1 MTSSSIP
8 RWDLNS
14 IFSSIESPEYKTAV
28 SDYETGMEKL
38 ENLLKTANRFN
49 FCFWLKGFLDAQEKV
64 LELAQSLGAYAYIIY
79 SVDTTNTAFLNNIS
93 QIDEL
98 SLRLNKID
106 LDFKSILVKNAG
118 KLDDFFERFPEYS
131 ERRFLLEEEIAGA
144 RHKMSAKEE
153 NLAGAMQRTGGDA
166 WDRLHEQIISNLK
179 DDEGKTFNELRN
191 DAYSPDPNLRKKSY
205 EKELFLLKQNEISF
219 AACLNNLKGETL
231 TLNKRRKWKQP
242 LDRALFSSRLDKKT
256 LNALIKAIEK
266 SLPDWRKYFC
276 AKADFLRKNNLTAS
290 TQKYVNGKAEKGIAF
305 YDLFAPMTLPETEN
319 KNLSGLQEAQREDL
333 PASPLSGLAAT
344 TPLSAPS
351 SDRPS
356 ENPSEDSILSKKWTF
371 DEARTYVIERYRSFS
386 EDMGNFAEKAFRE
399 NWIDAQVRPGKV
411 GGAYDEDFAIGHQS
425 RIMTNFT
432 GTFSDIVTLAHE
444 IGHAYH
450 FSCLKGKSV
459 SFFSY
464 PMTLAET
471 ASTFAETI
479 VKQDILKKCSEAEK
493 LQILDMDL
501 QDVSQVLVDILCRF
515 YFEKSVFE
523 ERKKGELNAQD
534 FCSLMR
540 QAQEKSYS
548 KGLNS
553 ERHEYMWAVKSHYYS
568 TGLDF
573 YNFPY
578 AFGQLFAVALYQRYL
593 KEGKSFAKTYKE
605 ILSRSGSMS
614 CEELCRNAG
623 FDITDMEF
631 WKSGIEFYSSRIRE
645 FSELC
650 KGKSTAVTIKE
661 GSFPKTIFEQE
672 LSPAQEK
679 PAAATVKK
687 PAPQKNIP
695 PKKTG
700 LLQKAEFLKEKS
712 KKQQ

>member
-1 MTSSSIP
+1 MSSMSIP

-14 IFSSIESPEYKTAV
+14 IFSSIDSPEYKAAV

-38 ENLLKTANRFN
+38 ENLLKTASRFN

-205 EKELFLLKQNEISF
+205 EKELFLLKQNEIAF

-290 TQKYVNGKAEKGIAF
+290 TQKYVNGKAEKGLAF
-305 YDLFAPMTLPETEN
+305 YDLFAPI
-319 KNLSGLQEAQREDL
+319 
-333 PASPLSGLAAT
+333 
-344 TPLSAPS
+344 
-351 SDRPS
+351 
-356 ENPSEDSILSKKWTF
+356 ENPQENSILSKKWTF

-432 GTFSDIVTLAHE
+432 GTFSDVITLAHE

-479 VKQDILKKCSEAEK
+479 VKQDILKKCSEADK

-523 ERKKGELNAQD
+523 ERKNGELNAQD
-534 FCSLMR
+534 FCRLMR
-540 QAQEKSYS
+540 AAQEKSYG

-593 KEGKSFAKTYKE
+593 KEGKDFAKTYRQ
-605 ILSRSGSMS
+605 ILSQSGSMS
-614 CEELCRNAG
+614 CEELCKNAG
-623 FDITDMEF
+623 FDITDIEF
-631 WKSGIEFYSSRIRE
+631 WKSGIEFYSSRIEE
-645 FSELC
+645 FTELC

-661 GSFPKTIFEQE
+661 GSFPKTVFEQE

-679 PAAATVKK
+679 PAATTVKK

>member
-1 MTSSSIP
+1 MSSMSIP

-14 IFSSIESPEYKTAV
+14 IFSSIDSPEYKAAV

-38 ENLLKTANRFN
+38 ENLLKTASRFN

-305 YDLFAPMTLPETEN
+305 YDLFAPI
-319 KNLSGLQEAQREDL
+319 
-333 PASPLSGLAAT
+333 
-344 TPLSAPS
+344 
-351 SDRPS
+351 
-356 ENPSEDSILSKKWTF
+356 ENPQENSILSKKWTF

-464 PMTLAET
+464 PMPLAET

-540 QAQEKSYS
+540 QAQEKSYG

-578 AFGQLFAVALYQRYL
+578 AFGQLFAIALYQRYL

-623 FDITDMEF
+623 FDITDIEF
-631 WKSGIEFYSSRIRE
+631 WKSGIEFYSSRIEE
-645 FSELC
+645 FTELC
-650 KGKSTAVTIKE
+650 KGKSTAVTVKE
-661 GSFPKTIFEQE
+661 GSFPKTVLEPKI
-672 LSPAQEK
+672 SPAQEK

>member
-1 MTSSSIP
+1 MSTLSVP

-38 ENLLKTANRFN
+38 ENLLKTASRFN

-64 LELAQSLGAYAYIIY
+64 LVLAQSLGAYAYIIY
-79 SVDTTNTAFLNNIS
+79 SVDTTSTAFLNNIS
-93 QIDEL
+93 KIDEL
-98 SLRLNKID
+98 SLRLKKID
-106 LDFKSILVKNAG
+106 LDFKSILVKNG
-118 KLDDFFERFPEYS
+118 DKLDDFFQRFPEYA
-131 ERRFLLEEEIAGA
+131 EHRFLLEEEIAEA
-144 RHKMSAKEE
+144 KHKMSSKEE
-153 NLAGAMQRTGGDA
+153 NLAGALQRTGGDA

-290 TQKYVNGKAEKGIAF
+290 TQKYVNGKAEKGLAF
-305 YDLFAPMTLPETEN
+305 YDLFAPI
-319 KNLSGLQEAQREDL
+319 
-333 PASPLSGLAAT
+333 
-344 TPLSAPS
+344 
-351 SDRPS
+351 
-356 ENPSEDSILSKKWTF
+356 ENPQENSILSKKWTF

-523 ERKKGELNAQD
+523 ERKNGELNAQD
-534 FCSLMR
+534 FCRLMR
-540 QAQEKSYS
+540 AAQEKSYG

-593 KEGKSFAKTYKE
+593 KEGKDFAKTYRQ
-605 ILSRSGSMS
+605 ILSQSGSMS
-614 CEELCRNAG
+614 CEELCKNAG
-623 FDITDMEF
+623 FDITDIEF

-661 GSFPKTIFEQE
+661 GSFPKTVFEQE

>member
-1 MTSSSIP
+1 MSSMSVP

-14 IFSSIESPEYKTAV
+14 IFSSIDSPEYKAAV

-38 ENLLKTANRFN
+38 ENLLKTASRFN

-290 TQKYVNGKAEKGIAF
+290 TQKYVNGKAEKGLAF
-305 YDLFAPMTLPETEN
+305 YDLFAPI
-319 KNLSGLQEAQREDL
+319 
-333 PASPLSGLAAT
+333 
-344 TPLSAPS
+344 
-351 SDRPS
+351 
-356 ENPSEDSILSKKWTF
+356 ENPQENSILSKKWTF

-540 QAQEKSYS
+540 QAQEKSYG

-661 GSFPKTIFEQE
+661 GSFPKTVFEQE

-679 PAAATVKK
+679 PAATTVKK

>member
-1 MTSSSIP
+1 MSSMSIP

-14 IFSSIESPEYKTAV
+14 IFSSIDSPEYKAAV

-38 ENLLKTANRFN
+38 ENLLKTASRFN

-64 LELAQSLGAYAYIIY
+64 LELAQSLSAYVYIIY

-305 YDLFAPMTLPETEN
+305 YDLFAPI
-319 KNLSGLQEAQREDL
+319 
-333 PASPLSGLAAT
+333 
-344 TPLSAPS
+344 
-351 SDRPS
+351 
-356 ENPSEDSILSKKWTF
+356 ENPQENSILSKKWTF
-371 DEARTYVIERYRSFS
+371 DEARAYVIERYRSFS
-386 EDMGNFAEKAFRE
+386 EDMGNFAEKAFME

-464 PMTLAET
+464 PMPLAET

-540 QAQEKSYS
+540 QAQEKSYG

-650 KGKSTAVTIKE
+650 KGKSIAVTIKE
-661 GSFPKTIFEQE
+661 GSFPKTVFEQE

>member
-1 MTSSSIP
+1 MSSMSIP

-14 IFSSIESPEYKTAV
+14 IFSSIDSPEYKAAV

-38 ENLLKTANRFN
+38 ENLLKTASRFN

-98 SLRLNKID
+98 SLRLKKID
-106 LDFKSILVKNAG
+106 LDFKSILVKNG
-118 KLDDFFERFPEYS
+118 DKLDDFFQRFPEYA
-131 ERRFLLEEEIAGA
+131 EHRFLLEEEIAEA
-144 RHKMSAKEE
+144 KHKMSSKEE
-153 NLAGAMQRTGGDA
+153 NLAGALQRTGGDA

-179 DDEGKTFNELRN
+179 DAEGKTFNELRN
-191 DAYSPDPNLRKKSY
+191 EAYSSDPKLRKKSY

-290 TQKYVNGKAEKGIAF
+290 TQKYVNGKAEKGLAF
-305 YDLFAPMTLPETEN
+305 YDLFAPI
-319 KNLSGLQEAQREDL
+319 
-333 PASPLSGLAAT
+333 
-344 TPLSAPS
+344 
-351 SDRPS
+351 
-356 ENPSEDSILSKKWTF
+356 ENPQENSILSKKWTF

-386 EDMGNFAEKAFRE
+386 EDMGTFAEKAFRE

-411 GGAYDEDFAIGHQS
+411 GGAYDEDFALGHQS

-432 GTFSDIVTLAHE
+432 GTFSDIITLAHE

-479 VKQDILKKCSEAEK
+479 VKQDILKKCSEADK

-523 ERKKGELNAQD
+523 ERKNGELNAQD
-534 FCSLMR
+534 FCRLMR
-540 QAQEKSYS
+540 AAQEKSYG

-593 KEGKSFAKTYKE
+593 KEGKDFAKTYRQ
-605 ILSRSGSMS
+605 ILSQSGSMS
-614 CEELCRNAG
+614 CEELCKNAG
-623 FDITDMEF
+623 FDITDIEF

-661 GSFPKTIFEQE
+661 GSFPKTVFEQE

>member
-1 MTSSSIP
+1 MSTLSVP

-14 IFSSIESPEYKTAV
+14 IFSSIDSPEYKSAV

-290 TQKYVNGKAEKGIAF
+290 TQKYVNGKAEKGLAF
-305 YDLFAPMTLPETEN
+305 YDLFAPI
-319 KNLSGLQEAQREDL
+319 
-333 PASPLSGLAAT
+333 
-344 TPLSAPS
+344 
-351 SDRPS
+351 
-356 ENPSEDSILSKKWTF
+356 ENPQENSILSKKWTF

-386 EDMGNFAEKAFRE
+386 EDMGTFAEKAFRE

-411 GGAYDEDFAIGHQS
+411 GGAYDEDFALGHQS

-540 QAQEKSYS
+540 QAQEKSYG

-661 GSFPKTIFEQE
+661 GSFPKTVFEQE

-679 PAAATVKK
+679 PAATTVKK

>member
-1 MTSSSIP
+1 MSSMSIP

-14 IFSSIESPEYKTAV
+14 IFSSIDSPEYKAAV

-38 ENLLKTANRFN
+38 ENLLKTASRFN

-205 EKELFLLKQNEISF
+205 EKELFLLKQNEIAF

-290 TQKYVNGKAEKGIAF
+290 TQKYVNGKAEKGLAF
-305 YDLFAPMTLPETEN
+305 YDLFAPI
-319 KNLSGLQEAQREDL
+319 
-333 PASPLSGLAAT
+333 
-344 TPLSAPS
+344 
-351 SDRPS
+351 
-356 ENPSEDSILSKKWTF
+356 ENPQENSILSKKWTF

-540 QAQEKSYS
+540 QAQEKSYG

-661 GSFPKTIFEQE
+661 GSFPKTVFEQE

-679 PAAATVKK
+679 PAATTVKK

>member
-1 MTSSSIP
+1 MSTLSVP
-8 RWDLNS
+8 CWDLNS
-14 IFSSIESPEYKTAV
+14 IFSSIDSPEYKAAV

-38 ENLLKTANRFN
+38 ENLLKTASRFN

-290 TQKYVNGKAEKGIAF
+290 TQKYVNGKAEKGLAF
-305 YDLFAPMTLPETEN
+305 YDLFAPI
-319 KNLSGLQEAQREDL
+319 
-333 PASPLSGLAAT
+333 
-344 TPLSAPS
+344 
-351 SDRPS
+351 
-356 ENPSEDSILSKKWTF
+356 ENPQENSILSKKWTF

-432 GTFSDIVTLAHE
+432 GTFSDIVTIAHE

-540 QAQEKSYS
+540 QAQEKSYG

-631 WKSGIEFYSSRIRE
+631 WKSGIEFYSSRIEE
-645 FSELC
+645 FTELC
-650 KGKSTAVTIKE
+650 KGKSTAVTVKE
-661 GSFPKTIFEQE
+661 GSFPKTVFEQE

-679 PAAATVKK
+679 PAATTVKK

>member
-1 MTSSSIP
+1 MSTLSVP

-14 IFSSIESPEYKTAV
+14 IFSSIDSPEYKSAV

-205 EKELFLLKQNEISF
+205 EKELFLLKQNEIAF

-290 TQKYVNGKAEKGIAF
+290 TQKYVNGKAEKGLAF
-305 YDLFAPMTLPETEN
+305 YDLFAPI
-319 KNLSGLQEAQREDL
+319 
-333 PASPLSGLAAT
+333 
-344 TPLSAPS
+344 
-351 SDRPS
+351 
-356 ENPSEDSILSKKWTF
+356 ENPQENSILSKKWTF

-411 GGAYDEDFAIGHQS
+411 GGAYDEDFALGHQS

-432 GTFSDIVTLAHE
+432 GTFSDVITLAHE

-540 QAQEKSYS
+540 QAQEKSYG

-661 GSFPKTIFEQE
+661 GSFPKTVFEQE

>member
-1 MTSSSIP
+1 MSSMSVP

-14 IFSSIESPEYKTAV
+14 IFSSIDSPEYKAAV

-38 ENLLKTANRFN
+38 ENLLKTASRFN

-290 TQKYVNGKAEKGIAF
+290 TQKYVNGKAEKGLAF
-305 YDLFAPMTLPETEN
+305 YDLFAPI
-319 KNLSGLQEAQREDL
+319 
-333 PASPLSGLAAT
+333 
-344 TPLSAPS
+344 
-351 SDRPS
+351 
-356 ENPSEDSILSKKWTF
+356 ENPQENSILSKKWTF

-523 ERKKGELNAQD
+523 ERKKGELNARD

-540 QAQEKSYS
+540 QAQEKSYG

-661 GSFPKTIFEQE
+661 GSFPKTVFEQE

-679 PAAATVKK
+679 PAATTVKK

>member
-1 MTSSSIP
+1 MSSMSIP

-14 IFSSIESPEYKTAV
+14 IFSSIDSPEYKSAV

-38 ENLLKTANRFN
+38 ENLLKTASRFN

-290 TQKYVNGKAEKGIAF
+290 TQKYVNGKAEKGLAF
-305 YDLFAPMTLPETEN
+305 YDLFAPI
-319 KNLSGLQEAQREDL
+319 
-333 PASPLSGLAAT
+333 
-344 TPLSAPS
+344 
-351 SDRPS
+351 
-356 ENPSEDSILSKKWTF
+356 ENPQENSILSKKWTF

-540 QAQEKSYS
+540 QAQEKSYG

-661 GSFPKTIFEQE
+661 GSFPKTVFEQE

>member
-1 MTSSSIP
+1 MSTLSVP

-14 IFSSIESPEYKTAV
+14 IFSSIDSPEYKSAV

-290 TQKYVNGKAEKGIAF
+290 TQKYVNGKAEKGLAF
-305 YDLFAPMTLPETEN
+305 YDLFAPI
-319 KNLSGLQEAQREDL
+319 
-333 PASPLSGLAAT
+333 
-344 TPLSAPS
+344 
-351 SDRPS
+351 
-356 ENPSEDSILSKKWTF
+356 ENPQENSILSKKWTF

-614 CEELCRNAG
+614 CEELCRNTG

-661 GSFPKTIFEQE
+661 GSFPKTVFEQE

-679 PAAATVKK
+679 PAATTVKK

>member
-1 MTSSSIP
+1 MSTLSFP

-14 IFSSIESPEYKTAV
+14 IFSSIDSPEYKAAV

-38 ENLLKTANRFN
+38 ENLLKTASRFN

-290 TQKYVNGKAEKGIAF
+290 TQKYVNGKAEKGLAF
-305 YDLFAPMTLPETEN
+305 YDLFAPI
-319 KNLSGLQEAQREDL
+319 
-333 PASPLSGLAAT
+333 
-344 TPLSAPS
+344 
-351 SDRPS
+351 
-356 ENPSEDSILSKKWTF
+356 ENPQENSILSKKWTF

-540 QAQEKSYS
+540 QAQEKSYG

-631 WKSGIEFYSSRIRE
+631 WKSGIEFYSSRIGE

-661 GSFPKTIFEQE
+661 GSFPKTVFEPKI
-672 LSPAQEK
+672 SPAQEK
-679 PAAATVKK
+679 PAATTVKK

>member
-1 MTSSSIP
+1 MSSMSVP

-14 IFSSIESPEYKTAV
+14 IFSSIDSPEYKAAV

-38 ENLLKTANRFN
+38 ENLLKTASRFN

-205 EKELFLLKQNEISF
+205 EKELFLLKQNEIAF

-290 TQKYVNGKAEKGIAF
+290 TQKYVNGKAEKGLAF
-305 YDLFAPMTLPETEN
+305 YDLFAPI
-319 KNLSGLQEAQREDL
+319 
-333 PASPLSGLAAT
+333 
-344 TPLSAPS
+344 
-351 SDRPS
+351 
-356 ENPSEDSILSKKWTF
+356 ENPQENSILSKKWTF
-371 DEARTYVIERYRSFS
+371 DEAKTYVIERYRSFS

-523 ERKKGELNAQD
+523 ERKKGELNARD

-540 QAQEKSYS
+540 QAQEKSYG

-614 CEELCRNAG
+614 CEELCRNTG

-661 GSFPKTIFEQE
+661 GSFPKTVFEQE

-700 LLQKAEFLKEKS
+700 LLQKAEFLKENS

>member
-1 MTSSSIP
+1 MSTLSVP

-14 IFSSIESPEYKTAV
+14 IFSSIDSPEYKSAV

-290 TQKYVNGKAEKGIAF
+290 TQKYVNGKAEKGLAF
-305 YDLFAPMTLPETEN
+305 YDLFAPI
-319 KNLSGLQEAQREDL
+319 
-333 PASPLSGLAAT
+333 
-344 TPLSAPS
+344 
-351 SDRPS
+351 
-356 ENPSEDSILSKKWTF
+356 ENPQENSILSKKWTF

-661 GSFPKTIFEQE
+661 GSFPKTVFEQE

-679 PAAATVKK
+679 PAATTVKK

>member
-38 ENLLKTANRFN
+38 ENLLKTASRFN

-64 LELAQSLGAYAYIIY
+64 LVLAQSLGAYAYIIY
-79 SVDTTNTAFLNNIS
+79 SVDTTSTAFLNNIS
-93 QIDEL
+93 KIDEL
-98 SLRLNKID
+98 SLRLKKID
-106 LDFKSILVKNAG
+106 LDFKSILVKNG
-118 KLDDFFERFPEYS
+118 DKLDDFFQRFPEYA
-131 ERRFLLEEEIAGA
+131 EHRFLLEEEIAGA

-290 TQKYVNGKAEKGIAF
+290 TQKYVNGKAEKGLAF
-305 YDLFAPMTLPETEN
+305 YDLFAPI
-319 KNLSGLQEAQREDL
+319 
-333 PASPLSGLAAT
+333 
-344 TPLSAPS
+344 
-351 SDRPS
+351 
-356 ENPSEDSILSKKWTF
+356 ENPQENSILSKKWTF

-540 QAQEKSYS
+540 QAQEKSYG

-661 GSFPKTIFEQE
+661 GSFPKTVFEQE

-679 PAAATVKK
+679 PAATTVKK

>member
-1 MTSSSIP
+1 MSTLSVP

-14 IFSSIESPEYKTAV
+14 IFSSIDSPEYKAAV

-38 ENLLKTANRFN
+38 ENLLKTASRFN

-98 SLRLNKID
+98 SLRLKKID

-153 NLAGAMQRTGGDA
+153 NLAGAIQRTGGDA

-290 TQKYVNGKAEKGIAF
+290 TQKYVNGKAEKGLAF
-305 YDLFAPMTLPETEN
+305 YDLFAPI
-319 KNLSGLQEAQREDL
+319 
-333 PASPLSGLAAT
+333 
-344 TPLSAPS
+344 
-351 SDRPS
+351 
-356 ENPSEDSILSKKWTF
+356 ENPQENSILSKKWTF

-540 QAQEKSYS
+540 QAQEKSYG

-661 GSFPKTIFEQE
+661 GSFPKTVFEQE

-679 PAAATVKK
+679 PAATTVKK

>member
-1 MTSSSIP
+1 MSSMSIP

-14 IFSSIESPEYKTAV
+14 IFSSIDSPEYKAAV

-38 ENLLKTANRFN
+38 ENLLKTASRFN

-205 EKELFLLKQNEISF
+205 EKELFLLKQNEIAF

-290 TQKYVNGKAEKGIAF
+290 TQKYVNGKAEKGLAF
-305 YDLFAPMTLPETEN
+305 YDLFAPI
-319 KNLSGLQEAQREDL
+319 
-333 PASPLSGLAAT
+333 
-344 TPLSAPS
+344 
-351 SDRPS
+351 
-356 ENPSEDSILSKKWTF
+356 ENPQENSILSKKWTF

-540 QAQEKSYS
+540 QAQEKSYG

-661 GSFPKTIFEQE
+661 GSFPKTVFEQE

>member
-1 MTSSSIP
+1 MSSMSVP

-14 IFSSIESPEYKTAV
+14 IFSSIDSPEYKAAV

-38 ENLLKTANRFN
+38 ENLLKTASRFN

-64 LELAQSLGAYAYIIY
+64 LELAQSLSAYAYIIY

-205 EKELFLLKQNEISF
+205 EKELFLLKQNEIAF

-290 TQKYVNGKAEKGIAF
+290 TQKYVNGKAEKGLAF
-305 YDLFAPMTLPETEN
+305 YDLFAPI
-319 KNLSGLQEAQREDL
+319 
-333 PASPLSGLAAT
+333 
-344 TPLSAPS
+344 
-351 SDRPS
+351 
-356 ENPSEDSILSKKWTF
+356 ENPQENSILSKKWTF

-540 QAQEKSYS
+540 QAQEKSYG

-593 KEGKSFAKTYKE
+593 KEGKDFAKTYRQ
-605 ILSRSGSMS
+605 ILSQSGSMS
-614 CEELCRNAG
+614 CEELCKNAG
-623 FDITDMEF
+623 FDITDIEF
-631 WKSGIEFYSSRIRE
+631 WKSGIEFYSSRIEE
-645 FSELC
+645 FTELC
-650 KGKSTAVTIKE
+650 KGKSTAVTVKE
-661 GSFPKTIFEQE
+661 GSFPKTVLEPKI
-672 LSPAQEK
+672 SPAQK
-679 PAAATVKK
+679 KGLPSDQTATRKQSEENS
-687 PAPQKNIP
+687 APQKNTR